1 MESPLK
7 VLIYSSKE
15 IYDNSGFEGRAE
27 SDLIAYRDN
36 DFYFIIKSKISN
48 IRTKQK
54 YSCVFMEALIGIEE
68 ERIYNKIMN
77 ALD

>member
-36 DFYFIIKSKISN
+36 DCYIIIKSKISN

-54 YSCVFMEALIGIEE
+54 YYCAFMEALIGIEE